1 MNQPKQNPHINT
13 RPFDGTLLL
22 IDVDNAVLHELNEV
36 GTRVWEMCDG
46 TKSVEAIALALT
58 EEFDVTA
65 EQATKDVESFL
76 SLLYQRGALVQTD

>member
-1 MNQPKQNPHINT
+1 MNQPKQNPHINA

-46 TKSVEAIALALT
+46 TKSAEAIAVALT

-65 EQATKDVESFL
+65 EQATKDVENFL
-76 SLLYQRGALVQTD
+76 SLLYQRGALVKTD